1 MTENK
6 YNYPATDA
14 SIENTAIVMP
24 VYNSEKH
31 LISLISQLLEH
42 FPANQIIAVDDG
54 SGDNSAQIC
63 RNQGITLI
71 AFEQNRGKG
80 AALLAGMKN
89 AWQAGYKFAITIDSD
104 EQHKPCHLP
113 EFITRQ
119 QQTKAAMVIGK
130 RDFNPRI
137 MPLSRIWSNK
147 LTSFMVSI
155 TVRQKVTDSQCGYR
169 LYYLEPVMNMNLV
182 SSRYQFE
189 TEILLKMARAKYLIA
204 DTNIDTVYGN
214 EISHINHLRD
224 IKNFINILVSHW
236 LHK

>member
-1 MTENK
+1 MPDK
-6 YNYPATDA
+6 YIYPLMDA
-14 SIENTAIVMP
+14 DKDNTAVILP

-31 LISLISQLLEH
+31 LNPLITQLLEH
-42 FPANQIIAVDDG
+42 FPANQIIAIDDG
-54 SGDNSAQIC
+54 SSDNSARIC
-63 RNQGITLI
+63 RSTGITLI

-89 AWQAGYKFAITIDSD
+89 AFKAGYKFAITIDSD

-119 QQTKAAMVIGK
+119 QQTKAAMIIGK

-155 TVRQKVTDSQCGYR
+155 TVRQRVADSQCGYR
-169 LYYLEPVMNMNLV
+169 LYYLKPVMDMDLV
-182 SSRYQFE
+182 STRYQFE
-189 TEILLKMARAKYLIA
+189 TEILLKITRAKYLIA
-204 DTNIDTVYGN
+204 DTDIETVYG
-214 EISHINHLRD
+214 EETSHINHLRD
-224 IKNFINILVSHW
+224 IKNFINILLSHW

>member
-1 MTENK
+1 MPDK
-6 YNYPATDA
+6 YNYPLQDA
-14 SIENTAIVMP
+14 DHENTALILP
-24 VYNSEKH
+24 VYNSDKH
-31 LISLISQLLEH
+31 LNSLISQLLEH

-63 RNQGITLI
+63 NNQGITLI

-104 EQHKPCHLP
+104 EQHKPSHLP

-119 QQTKAAMVIGK
+119 LQTKAAMVIGK

-137 MPLSRIWSNK
+137 MPLPRIWSNK

-155 TVRQKVTDSQCGYR
+155 TVGQKVADSQCGYR
-169 LYYLEPVMNMNLV
+169 LYYLKPVMDMNLV
-182 SSRYQFE
+182 STRYQFE
-189 TEILLKMARAKYLIA
+189 TEIILKMARAKYLIA
-204 DTNIDTVYGN
+204 DTDIDTVYGE

-224 IKNFINILVSHW
+224 IRNFIIILISHW

>member
-1 MTENK
+1 
-6 YNYPATDA
+6 
-14 SIENTAIVMP
+14 
-24 VYNSEKH
+24 
-31 LISLISQLLEH
+31 
-42 FPANQIIAVDDG
+42 
-54 SGDNSAQIC
+54 
-63 RNQGITLI
+63 
-71 AFEQNRGKG
+71 
-80 AALLAGMKN
+80 
-89 AWQAGYKFAITIDSD
+89 
-104 EQHKPCHLP
+104 
-113 EFITRQ
+113 
-119 QQTKAAMVIGK
+119 
-130 RDFNPRI
+130 
-137 MPLSRIWSNK
+137 
-147 LTSFMVSI
+147 MVSI